1 MFLIFIQDSAVPAD
15 IPNFLLDPRLVVQ
28 LQEEAE
34 V

>member
-1 MFLIFIQDSAVPAD
+1 MLLIFIQDLAVPAY
-15 IPNFLLDPRLVVQ
+15 IPNFLLDPRLAAQ